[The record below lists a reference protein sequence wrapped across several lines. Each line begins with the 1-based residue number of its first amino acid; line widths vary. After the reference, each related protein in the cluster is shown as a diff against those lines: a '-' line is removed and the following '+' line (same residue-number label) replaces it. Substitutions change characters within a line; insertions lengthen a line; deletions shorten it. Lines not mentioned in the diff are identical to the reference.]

1 MASSYHATDGSRPRV
16 RYWLCSRTDL
26 DLRRTP
32 LKSGR
37 PLANRVEIPFGVEDG
52 FFESLATK
60 SFQRGTLNKG
70 GVSVGIFHTH
80 TQADITT
87 SATNARR
94 IQMIELGVAIQQY
107 RQANPTHP
115 VIVIGDLNVI
125 AGSNEYMNT
134 MRAVLGSGAAYGFPF
149 PPIDGPE
156 LKDAG
161 KSLACAA
168 EGQACT
174 SCASNELR
182 QYFNPTDTV
191 SKRLDYALYQD
202 SLDGTVRITPTAY
215 ERLELEVPSNA
226 PALSQDGYITRAISD
241 HYGVQVDFQIT
252 RE

>member
-1 MASSYHATDGSRPRV
+1 
-16 RYWLCSRTDL
+16 
-26 DLRRTP
+26 
-32 LKSGR
+32 
-37 PLANRVEIPFGVEDG
+37 
-52 FFESLATK
+52 
-60 SFQRGTLNKG
+60 
-70 GVSVGIFHTH
+70 
-80 TQADITT
+80 
-87 SATNARR
+87 
-94 IQMIELGVAIQQY
+94 MIELGVAIQQY